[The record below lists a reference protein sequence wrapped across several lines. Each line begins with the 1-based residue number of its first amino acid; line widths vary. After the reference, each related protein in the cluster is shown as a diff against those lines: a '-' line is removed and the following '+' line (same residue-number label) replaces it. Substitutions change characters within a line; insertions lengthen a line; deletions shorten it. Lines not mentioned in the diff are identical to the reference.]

1 MSLSLYHSKHLTT
14 SKGEG
19 NQPHAGGSTLQ
30 LNPYAEG
37 ESVLAPQN
45 PFVYTVI
52 PKLTKHMI
60 IPWNTAWYILDL
72 HQASMM

>member
-1 MSLSLYHSKHLTT
+1 MSLSLYNSKHLTT

-45 PFVYTVI
+45 PFIYTVI
-52 PKLTKHMI
+52 PKSI
-60 IPWNTAWYILDL
+60 NDVI
-72 HQASMM
+72 